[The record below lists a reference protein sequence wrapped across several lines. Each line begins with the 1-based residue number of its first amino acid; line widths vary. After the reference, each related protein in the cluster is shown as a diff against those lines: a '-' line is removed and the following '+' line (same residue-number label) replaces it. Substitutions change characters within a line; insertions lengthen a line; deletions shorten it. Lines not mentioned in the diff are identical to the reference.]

1 MNQWSVSHK
10 RPAEHWD
17 LNITK
22 MGLWEQFSQTH
33 TEEVWGNVLSPGPTA
48 PHLLLWTPFGGEALG
63 RWKMLIFEAI
73 CHQEQMSA
81 AGPCRL

>member
-1 MNQWSVSHK
+1 MKQWSVSQK

-33 TEEVWGNVLSPGPTA
+33 TEEFRGNVLSPGPTA
-48 PHLLLWTPFGGEALG
+48 PHLLL
-63 RWKMLIFEAI
+63 
-73 CHQEQMSA
+73 
-81 AGPCRL
+81 